1 MKEPIIFTVSS
12 LYPQEGKTSLANA
25 FINAINSGFNITIAK
40 HFQPVLLNF
49 ADQVKEEVSKLY
61 HLDYDKLQNDSVY
74 KALHRPKLILHGNN
88 MREINPEYWV
98 NALMAK
104 YKEIKFTKQ
113 PVIFIPDRRY
123 FNENFSKFKIK
134 KLVTIFVKTNIDIL
148 RKRINNDDIFLNNI
162 MLQYNESQREMKP
175 DNFTFD
181 YIVSNNC
188 SFEYINNMAKCI
200 LMEELK
206 NEKVF

>member
-1 MKEPIIFTVSS
+1 MKEPIIFTISS
-12 LYPQEGKTSLANA
+12 ALPQEGKTSLANA
-25 FINAINSGFNITIAK
+25 FINVINSGFNITIAK
-40 HFQPVLLNF
+40 HFQPILLNF

-74 KALHRPKLILHGNN
+74 KAKHRDKLILHGNN

-123 FNENFSKFKIK
+123 FNENFSKFKVK
-134 KLVTIFVKTNIDIL
+134 KLITIFVKTNIDIL

-162 MLQYNESQREMKP
+162 MLQYNESQRELQTLTY
-175 DNFTFD
+175 NFD
-181 YIVSNNC
+181 YIVGNNKSIEFLSN
-188 SFEYINNMAKCI
+188 IAKCI

-206 NEKVF
+206 HEK